1 MSAHSTSGAYKA
13 TKLPPADLGT
23 SMEDAHDPELRD
35 DDSGPD
41 EQIAG
46 TPDNVV
52 DISYMMA
59 PGAGARE
66 RAQVLALLEPH
77 EYDQIAKA
85 QAKEIGCKV
94 STLTR
99 YVQEEQRKL
108 KQQKAT
114 DRPGWSVD
122 PSTEAVNGAALF
134 HTIEA
139 TIAKHLILPKGAAAA
154 LAIWVGHSW
163 TAEASNHTPLLAL
176 LSPEPECGKSTTIK
190 VLTRLCRN
198 PKPASNISPAA
209 IYYAIEKY
217 SPLTLFIDE
226 MDSQP
231 DGGEACRNILNSG
244 HERELA
250 YVTRTEEI
258 GGQRQLVE
266 FNTFCP
272 KVVACIGKLKP
283 TLMSRSIIIWLR
295 RKRPDEA
302 VVGLA
307 ESDGD
312 FAAIRSS
319 LARWAEDNVDDI
331 GRASPK
337 LPEAMANRSADNWRE
352 LFRIAEVIGGGWPD
366 KLTAAASALIGARKL
381 DTATAGTMLLADI
394 RSIFE
399 TERAEVL
406 QSETIVGALEKME
419 DRPWPEWKNGKPM
432 TAQQMA
438 KVLEPFDIGPR
449 QHWTDR
455 HKIRGYAL
463 AQFLDVFQIYLPGQ
477 NEGSRPSVPEAGRL
491 GRPVEPAENRH
502 PESAEKPIPTA
513 LPPLRASQ
521 KVGRTES
528 ALPGTDMDADTA
540 GVGTG
545 WVIPGYRPFDNEE
558 FPDIPDNLDRRKRP

>member
-1 MSAHSTSGAYKA
+1 MSEANSTGGTFKV
-13 TKLPPADLGT
+13 TKFPPADLGT
-23 SMEDAHDPELRD
+23 SMEDAHDPEMHD
-35 DDSGPD
+35 DDGASD
-41 EQIAG
+41 EPVVAG
-46 TPDNVV
+46 APDNVV
-52 DISYMMA
+52 DISYLLA

-66 RAQVLALLEPH
+66 LARVLATLEPH

-85 QAKEIGCKV
+85 QAKKIGCKV

-114 DRPGWSVD
+114 ERPCWSVD
-122 PSTEAVNGAALF
+122 PATEPVDGAALF
-134 HTIEA
+134 NAIEA
-139 TIAKHLILPKGAAAA
+139 SIARHLILPKGAAPA
-154 LAIWVGHSW
+154 LALWVSHSW
-163 TAEASNHTPLLAL
+163 TAEAANHTPLLAL

-209 IYYAIEKY
+209 IYYAIEAY

-250 YVTRTEEI
+250 YVTRTEEV

-295 RKRPDEA
+295 RKRPEET

-319 LARWAEDNVDDI
+319 LARWAEDSLDAI
-331 GRASPK
+331 KRAAPK
-337 LPEAMANRSADNWRE
+337 LPDAMANRSADNWRE
-352 LFRIAEVIGGGWPD
+352 LFRIAEVLGGRWVE
-366 KLTAAASALIGARKL
+366 KLAASASTLIGARKL
-381 DTATAGTMLLADI
+381 DTATAGTMLLTDI
-394 RSIFE
+394 KAIFE
-399 TERAEVL
+399 SERAEVL
-406 QSETIVGALEKME
+406 KSETIVGALEKME
-419 DRPWPEWKNGKPM
+419 DRPWPEWKSGKPM

-438 KVLEPFDIGPR
+438 KVLKPFDIGPR
-449 QHWTDR
+449 QHWTDGR
-455 HKIRGYAL
+455 NVRGYAL
-463 AQFLDVFQIYLPGQ
+463 AQFLDVFRTYLPEPALAAKQ
-477 NEGSRPSVPEAGRL
+477 THIAETLREAARPA
-491 GRPVEPAENRH
+491 RPLEPAENRH
-502 PESAEKPIPTA
+502 PEPAEKPVPSTLA
-513 LPPLRASQ
+513 PLAAFQ
-521 KVGRTES
+521 KVGRDG
-528 ALPGTDMDADTA
+528 PIFDPVDADGNPIWEA
-540 GVGTG
+540 N
-545 WVIPGYRPFDNEE
+545 P
-558 FPDIPDNLDRRKRP
+558 